1 MLLIDAEWQ
10 CQLCGEI
17 NVLEVDPT
25 SGNHQSLVE
34 DCAVCCNPN
43 VVDVVLELEAEYYG
57 LVYVEARLE

>member
-10 CQLCGEI
+10 CQRCGEM

-25 SGNHQSLVE
+25 GGYRQSLVE

-43 VVDVVLELEAEYYG
+43 VVDVVLELEAEDYG